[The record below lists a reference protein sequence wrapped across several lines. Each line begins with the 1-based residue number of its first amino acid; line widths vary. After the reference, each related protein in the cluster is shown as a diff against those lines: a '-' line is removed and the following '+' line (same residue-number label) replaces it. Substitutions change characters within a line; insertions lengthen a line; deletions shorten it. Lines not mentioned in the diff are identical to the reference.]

1 VIARLAG
8 QLRCYEPERAEVA
21 WARLRHLGARR
32 ARLTT
37 EATAGVQQLRD
48 LLDCVWPAVLDAAA
62 SPFRSASW
70 LASLAVVLDRAAGD
84 LSRACRLGRRKS

>member
-1 VIARLAG
+1 MVIARLAG

-48 LLDCVWPAVLDAAA
+48 LLDCVWPAVLEA
-62 SPFRSASW
+62 SAIPFRSASW
-70 LASLAVVLDRAAGD
+70 LASLAVVLDPAG
-84 LSRACRLGRRKS
+84 G